1 MSPKIA
7 AIDIGTNSFHLI
19 IAYLDENNK
28 IQVIDSARKVLR
40 LSSVSQSKNIIHQK
54 AIDQAVAI
62 LNDFGKTAKLHK
74 AEIKAVATSAVR
86 EAENKSDFVKQV
98 HNSTGIKVKVI
109 DGETEAGLIYK
120 GVQRAISFGDRTV
133 LCIDIGG
140 GSTEF
145 IVGKKGKVLFAQ
157 SVKLGAVR
165 FTKMFFPNYLID
177 ENKIHN
183 CEKYVT
189 KELLKVVDE
198 ISKFK
203 FDLIV
208 GSSGTIN
215 SVAQMTNAKRN
226 KEVSRNE
233 LNAYKFSKEDLEII
247 RTKILNA
254 KTLEERKQIKGLE
267 EKRADVIPAGV
278 ILLSSILNMLDIQN
292 LTVSSYAL
300 REGMVV
306 DSSIKN

>member
-19 IAYLDENNK
+19 IAYLDDNNK
-28 IQVIDSARKVLR
+28 IQIVDSARKVLR
-40 LSSVSQSKNIIHQK
+40 LNSVSQSKNIISQE
-54 AIDQAVAI
+54 AIDEAVAI
-62 LNDFGKTAKLHK
+62 LNEFVKTAKLHK
-74 AEIKAVATSAVR
+74 TEINAVATSAVR
-86 EAENKSDFVKQV
+86 EAENKLEFVEKV
-98 HNSTGIKVKVI
+98 HNSTGIKVNVI
-109 DGETEAGLIYK
+109 DGQTEARLILK

-133 LCIDIGG
+133 LCTDIGG

-157 SVKLGAVR
+157 SIKLGAVR
-165 FTKMFFPNYLID
+165 LTKMFFLNFLID

-198 ISKFK
+198 ISKYK
-203 FDLIV
+203 IDLVV
-208 GSSGTIN
+208 GSSGTIK
-215 SVAQMTNAKRN
+215 SVALMKNVMNNNDITRD
-226 KEVSRNE
+226 E
-233 LNAYKFSKEDLEII
+233 LNGEKFSKKDLESI
-247 RTKILNA
+247 RKVILNA

-278 ILLSSILNMLDIQN
+278 ILLSAIFKMMEIQN

-300 REGMVV
+300 REGIVV